1 MGQNGLKP
9 RCQRKVLEASCYAG
23 HYPSNCRVVKQS
35 RKSERHREAG
45 QDGHVRATAIY
56 SLAFQ
61 QVVRLHWY
69 IPTQISALVSTL
81 GPLRTRPQPE
91 RTLGTSEPLE
101 LILDLS
107 FNHHPSLTT
116 DRPPRGL

>member
-1 MGQNGLKP
+1 M
-9 RCQRKVLEASCYAG
+9 
-23 HYPSNCRVVKQS
+23 KQS

-45 QDGHVRATAIY
+45 KDGHVKATAIY

-91 RTLGTSEPLE
+91 RTLGTSKPLE

-116 DRPPRGL
+116 DRPLRGL